1 MRGLDK
7 NWVVLEE
14 SGTGGP
20 EETFGSVEELGGR
33 WEHVGIGERL
43 YCGNCSCR
51 ESKGWMTET
60 RRTEDTERYV
70 GWMLNSEGLWG
81 FRRVG

>member
-14 SGTGGP
+14 IGTGGP

-33 WEHVGIGERL
+33 WEHVRIGERL
-43 YCGNCSCR
+43 YCGNCSC
-51 ESKGWMTET
+51 K
-60 RRTEDTERYV
+60 ERV
-70 GWMLNSEGLWG
+70 KDG
-81 FRRVG
+81 